1 MENDNLSEIGDEMDY
16 TSSLPFVK
24 ALMTGL
30 AIGITDTLL
39 CLGYNLFI
47 RKDGTT
53 GFFSSDIINVSS
65 IIFGVNI
72 LFVLIGVLYY
82 GFLKAQIKGEVVF
95 SLIFLALTIV
105 GVVVAAHVRRSPDP
119 AQNSRFHLLLT
130 GVILIL
136 GLSAAV
142 GMPLLY
148 HSKKFREHIL

>member
-1 MENDNLSEIGDEMDY
+1 MENDNLSQVGDEMDY

-82 GFLKAQIKGEVVF
+82 GFLKARMTGEVVF
-95 SLIFLALTIV
+95 SLIFVALTIV
-105 GVVVAAHVRRSPDP
+105 GVVVAAHVQRSPDP
-119 AQNSRFHLLLT
+119 AQNGRFHLLLT

-136 GLSAAV
+136 GLSAAG